1 RSFVAELAERLKI
14 LLQVFC
20 GEVRRDLTEA
30 QQLPELPERKVR
42 QLVSLADR
50 QPALLIQVDSKL
62 DEYLI
67 DGQACRVKDILRDF
81 EMGGGRHQGVSK
93 RNLTIQRAGSE
104 DHPLYGH
111 RRRVSPRRPAP
122 TAGVTLRRDRC
133 TATAVCIRRQPLA
146 VARKRAVVPR
156 RRLVSVDGESP

>member
-30 QQLPELPERKVR
+30 QQLPELPERKAR

-50 QPALLIQVDSKL
+50 QPALLIQVDGKL

-81 EMGGGRHQGVSK
+81 EMGGGRHQGVSE
-93 RNLTIQRAGSE
+93 RNLTIQRAVSVCRDGG
-104 DHPLYGH
+104 LYPAEAI
-111 RRRVSPRRPAP
+111 RRS
-122 TAGVTLRRDRC
+122 
-133 TATAVCIRRQPLA
+133 ATAVCIRRQPLA
-146 VARKRAVVPR
+146 VARKR
-156 RRLVSVDGESP
+156 

>member
-30 QQLPELPERKVR
+30 QQLPELPERKAR

-50 QPALLIQVDSKL
+50 QPALLIQVDGKL

-104 DHPLYGH
+104 DHPLCGY
-111 RRRVSPRRPAP
+111 RRRAPPRRPAP
-122 TAGVTLRRDRC
+122 PADVTLRWDRC
-133 TATAVCIRRQPLA
+133 TATAVC
-146 VARKRAVVPR
+146 VPR
-156 RRLVSVDGESP
+156 RRSAVARRRAAVPR